1 MSILKSV
8 RAVNDRAIEHDIK
21 LNQLVLRLDQVKK
34 MYDEITYPL
43 GDKPSLDAF
52 LHKEHYMHDGIHL
65 MWTRPI

>member
-8 RAVNDRAIEHDIK
+8 RAVHDRAIEHDLK
-21 LNQLVLRLDQVKK
+21 LGPIILRLDQVEK

-43 GDKPSLDAF
+43 GNKPSLDAF

-65 MWTRPI
+65 MWTLPV